1 MTITVAEI
9 LARARTIATQAGG
22 TDANMSTVIDSRG
35 GLFALLTH
43 IIADVYRGK
52 AIDPK
57 FVRDITVK
65 HTISMSAGTG
75 TVPTT
80 IMKEF
85 MRQANL
91 TDDDNSLITYY
102 EYASD
107 YDSGQNFNQLGYLI
121 IVGDEFN
128 YTAPS
133 PNDPYT
139 GNLYV
144 TVPSTPTVTTSV
156 TFPSDQTSLDVIIAL
171 ALAIQGKVKVALAGE
186 MTTA

>member
-22 TDANMSTVIDSRG
+22 VDANASAQIDAKG
-35 GLFALLTH
+35 GLFALLPH
-43 IIADVYRGK
+43 VIADVYRGK
-52 AIDPK
+52 AKDPK

-65 HTISMSAGTG
+65 NTVTITAGTG
-75 TVPTT
+75 TVTT
-80 IMKEF
+80 GIMREF
-85 MRQANL
+85 LRQADFA
-91 TDDDNSLITYY
+91 DDDDSLITYY

-107 YDSGQNFNQLGYLI
+107 YNSGQNYDQLGYVYI
-121 IVGDEFN
+121 TGDTFH

-156 TFPSDQTSLDVIIAL
+156 TFPSDQTANDVILAL
-171 ALAIQGKVKVALAGE
+171 ALAIQGKVNLELYGE